1 MTVKLKGRI
10 KFFNVKKN
18 FGYIVTADKKEIRCT
33 RENFEGPPLSEKYEE
48 EVYYLLT
55 RNGSREQ
62 ISEIESPYAYYFK
75 NNVLRLDDCDYDE
88 FCDTAL
94 EYAKKLRGPNP
105 IKDPEVTTSMI
116 RKVYDQIMRAKSISE
131 LKRLR
136 PQFAYLAG
144 RNANKPR
151 VGELMHILD
160 YLVKHAKSRGENDTL
175 HLQYIQQFM
184 EAIVAYLKYAEE
196 EK

>member
-88 FCDTAL
+88 FCDIAL
-94 EYAKKLRGPNP
+94 EYAKKLRGL
-105 IKDPEVTTSMI
+105 KKQAEVTTSMI

-144 RNANKPR
+144 RNSDKPR

-160 YLVKHAKSRGENDTL
+160 YLAKHAKSRDEHDIL

-184 EAIVAYLKYAEE
+184 EAIVAYLKYVED
-196 EK
+196 

>member
-33 RENFEGPPLSEKYEE
+33 RENFEGPPLSEKNE

-75 NNVLRLDDCDYDE
+75 NNVLRLDNCDYDE
-88 FCDTAL
+88 FCDKAL
-94 EYAKKLRGPNP
+94 EYATKLRGPKNQA
-105 IKDPEVTTSMI
+105 EVTTSMV
-116 RKVYDQIMRAKSISE
+116 RKIYDQIMRAKSISE

-144 RNANKPR
+144 RNSDKPR

-160 YLVKHAKSRGENDTL
+160 YLVKHARPTGENDTL

-184 EAIVAYLKYAEE
+184 EAILAYLKYAEE
-196 EK
+196 LK